1 MAASVNYAALLG
13 VIAAAAFAVP
23 LLAAAGAALG
33 LPRGTGFVVS
43 LLAAVALTS
52 YWWVRARGEL
62 AEQERRARDEV
73 PRG

>member
-1 MAASVNYAALLG
+1 MNYAALLG

-52 YWWVRARGEL
+52 YWWVRARREL
-62 AEQERRARDEV
+62 LEQEGRSAREDA
-73 PRG
+73 PQR

>member
-1 MAASVNYAALLG
+1 MNYAALLG

-43 LLAAVALTS
+43 LLAAIALTT
-52 YWWVRARGEL
+52 YWWVRARQEL
-62 AEQERRARDEV
+62 EDAQ
-73 PRG
+73 PPSG

>member
-1 MAASVNYAALLG
+1 MNYAALLG

-43 LLAAVALTS
+43 LAAAIALTT
-52 YWWVRARGEL
+52 YWWVRSRQEL
-62 AEQERRARDEV
+62 EDEKS
-73 PRG
+73 PPG